1 MLRGETKARALSKT
15 RADLAIFAYRHRQGN
30 TWEEL
35 RLLWNRQHPN
45 MKPRKQLLFNKDCRQ
60 AFKRIAGEALPWK
73 GRS

>member
-1 MLRGETKARALSKT
+1 MHVVATVLDMTTGNEDQIS
-15 RADLAIFAYRHRQGN
+15 YWNRQGN
-30 TWEEL
+30 TWEQL

-60 AFKRIAGEALPWK
+60 AFKRVTGEALPWE